1 MTGTGCRIRNGLML
15 LLLAAT
21 TWCLGGCTFGQAE
34 ITPVTRNQEEL
45 RQIRTIAV
53 LPFID
58 APGPQAKGSGAVV
71 VNAITT
77 QLYQCRGIKVVERS
91 RVSSLM
97 QERDLQVSQMQ
108 DTSVATEIGKLAEAD
123 AVLVGSLTQYQ
134 AQQDY
139 AHGAVYVVSAGTT
152 SHMHRVGISVRLV
165 DVHTGQVLFA
175 EDAGGKD
182 KEGFAQAAK
191 IAASRALKPLRDFYE
206 IERGPKQ

>member
-1 MTGTGCRIRNGLML
+1 MMKTGCRIRSFMVVLILFGSVL
-15 LLLAAT
+15 
-21 TWCLGGCTFGQAE
+21 CLGGCTFGKTE
-34 ITPVTRNQEEL
+34 ISPVTRNQPEL
-45 RQIRTIAV
+45 RQIHTIAV

-58 APGPQAKGSGAVV
+58 APGAEAKGSGAVV

-77 QLYQCRGIKVVERS
+77 QLYTCRGIRVVERS
-91 RVSSLM
+91 RVNSLM
-97 QERDLQVSQMQ
+97 QERDLHVSQMQ

-139 AHGAVYVVSAGTT
+139 AHGAVYIVSGGTT

-182 KEGFAQAAK
+182 KDGFAQAAK
-191 IAASRALKPLRDFYE
+191 IAAADALKPLRDFYE
-206 IERGPKQ
+206 IERGPK

>member
-1 MTGTGCRIRNGLML
+1 MQMLNIAILLFSLMSVCGCE
-15 LLLAAT
+15 
-21 TWCLGGCTFGQAE
+21 FQQAKV
-34 ITPVTRNQEEL
+34 TPVTRNQAEL
-45 RQIRTIAV
+45 RQIHTIAV

-77 QLYQCRGIKVVERS
+77 QLYKCRGIRVIERT
-91 RVSSLM
+91 RIKALM
-97 QERDLQVSQMQ
+97 TERDLQVSHMQ
-108 DTSVATEIGKLAEAD
+108 DTSVATEIGKMADAD
-123 AVLVGSLTQYQ
+123 AVLVGSLTQYE

-139 AHGAVYVVSAGTT
+139 SHGAVYVFSGGSTK
-152 SHMHRVGISVRLV
+152 HMHRVGISVRLV
-165 DVHTGQVLFA
+165 DVKTGQVLFA

-191 IAASRALKPLRDFYE
+191 NAAARALKPLRDFYE

>member
-1 MTGTGCRIRNGLML
+1 MKYENGGMRTVGVALLFGLVSLSGCEFM
-15 LLLAAT
+15 
-21 TWCLGGCTFGQAE
+21 QAKV
-34 ITPVTRNQEEL
+34 TPITRNQAEL
-45 RQIRTIAV
+45 RQIHTIAV
-53 LPFID
+53 LPFTD
-58 APGPQAKGSGAVV
+58 APGAEAKGSGAVV

-77 QLYQCRGIKVVERS
+77 QLYTCSGIRVVERS

-97 QERDLQVSQMQ
+97 QERDLHVSQMQ

-139 AHGAVYVVSAGTT
+139 SHGAVYVVSGGST
-152 SHMHRVGISVRLV
+152 SFMHRVGISVRLV

-191 IAASRALKPLRDFYE
+191 IAAVQALQPLRDFYE

>member
-1 MTGTGCRIRNGLML
+1 MKKGCRIRSMVFSLI
-15 LLLAAT
+15 LAGSVLY
-21 TWCLGGCTFGQAE
+21 LGGCTFGKAE
-34 ITPVTRNQEEL
+34 ISPVTRNQPEL
-45 RQIRTIAV
+45 RRIHTIAV

-91 RVSSLM
+91 RVSALM
-97 QERDLQVSQMQ
+97 QERDLHVSQMQ

-139 AHGAVYVVSAGTT
+139 SHGAVYVVSGGTT
-152 SHMHRVGISVRLV
+152 SHMHRVGVSVRLV

-191 IAASRALKPLRDFYE
+191 IAAGRALQPLRDFYE

>member
-1 MTGTGCRIRNGLML
+1 MKTGRWIRSSIFL
-15 LLLAAT
+15 LLLAGSA
-21 TWCLGGCTFGQAE
+21 WSVGGCTFGEAE
-34 ITPVTRNQEEL
+34 ISPVTRNQAEL
-45 RQIRTIAV
+45 RQIHTIAV

-58 APGPQAKGSGAVV
+58 APGAQAKGSGAVV

-77 QLYQCRGIKVVERS
+77 QLYPCRGVKVVERS

-97 QERDLQVSQMQ
+97 QERDLHVSQMQ

-123 AVLVGSLTQYQ
+123 AVLVGSLTQYE

-139 AHGAVYVVSAGTT
+139 SHGAVYVVSGGGTK
-152 SHMHRVGISVRLV
+152 HMHRVGISVRLV

-191 IAASRALKPLRDFYE
+191 IAAGRAIKPLRDFYE

>member
-1 MTGTGCRIRNGLML
+1 MRNACLALLLMGLML
-15 LLLAAT
+15 FH
-21 TWCLGGCTFGQAE
+21 GCEFMQAKVSP
-34 ITPVTRNQEEL
+34 ITRNQAEL
-45 RQIRTIAV
+45 RQIHTIAV
-53 LPFID
+53 LPFLD
-58 APGPQAKGSGAVV
+58 APGLQAQGSGAVV

-77 QLYQCRGIKVVERS
+77 QLYTCRGIKVVERS

-97 QERDLQVSQMQ
+97 QERDLQISQMQ

-134 AQQDY
+134 DQQDY
-139 AHGAVYVVSAGTT
+139 SHGAVYVVSGGTT

-191 IAASRALKPLRDFYE
+191 IAAGQALKPLRDFYE
-206 IERGPKQ
+206 MERGPKK